1 MPMTE
6 TLTKKRKRLT
16 TEEKAEAVEAYTVK
30 KEKQSA
36 IAARL
41 GVSQATISLL
51 ITKNQKVAK
60 TESSENSDG

>member
-1 MPMTE
+1 MTE

-16 TEEKAEAVEAYTVK
+16 AEEKAEAVEAYTVN

-51 ITKNQKVAK
+51 ITKNQKETQTVTTK
-60 TESSENSDG
+60 ESDA

>member
-1 MPMTE
+1 MTE

-16 TEEKAEAVEAYTVK
+16 AEEKAEAVEAYTVK

-51 ITKNQKVAK
+51 ITKNQKETQTVT
-60 TESSENSDG
+60 TEDSDA

>member
-1 MPMTE
+1 MTE

-16 TEEKAEAVEAYTVK
+16 AEEKAEAVEAYTVN

-51 ITKNQKVAK
+51 ITKNQKETQTVITK
-60 TESSENSDG
+60 ESDA